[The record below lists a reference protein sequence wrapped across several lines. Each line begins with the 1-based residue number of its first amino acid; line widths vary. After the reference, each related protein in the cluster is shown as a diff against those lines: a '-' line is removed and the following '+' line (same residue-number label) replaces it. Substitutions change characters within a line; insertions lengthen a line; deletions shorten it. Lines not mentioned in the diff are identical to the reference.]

1 MKFSPLLAAA
11 FLLAAVFCG
20 SADASVSKNVDVI
33 VTHTPQPVI
42 SVVPAAPSIDDSA
55 AKGATV
61 YTVGVILDNGAP
73 YLGSLVF
80 GPPNGNA
87 NGIFAIEPNGT
98 TQGSWLVVIDP
109 AGPGINQGPVTD
121 HTTVVAP

>member
-1 MKFSPLLAAA
+1 MKFSPLVAGIFLLAAA
-11 FLLAAVFCG
+11 FFC

-87 NGIFAIEPNGT
+87 NGIFAIMPNGT

-109 AGPGINQGPVTD
+109 AGPGINQGPATD